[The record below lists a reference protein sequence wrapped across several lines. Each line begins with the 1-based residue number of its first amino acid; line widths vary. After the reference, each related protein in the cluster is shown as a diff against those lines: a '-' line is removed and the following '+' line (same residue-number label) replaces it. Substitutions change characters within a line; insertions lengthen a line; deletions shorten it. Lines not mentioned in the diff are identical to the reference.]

1 MTNPA
6 KIQSHLPVT
15 LLFLVII
22 LIQNISFGQTNY
34 FLNARSVDK
43 TPEFLK
49 DDLGLQTEFATRAL
63 CIDYVNKLPSF
74 LQAKGFVNASLDS
87 IFFDTASAKLVLY
100 LGQQYKWAH
109 INIASADPQVLSVS
123 GWNAK
128 VFSNKPINFDQ
139 LKGVQENMLIH
150 LENNGYPFAKIYLD
164 SISLN
169 GDSVN
174 ASLMIDK
181 GPFYK
186 IDSIRVYGN
195 AKISNSFLQHY
206 LDIPNGSVYNREKL
220 LRISKKISELS
231 FVEEEQPSNM
241 SLLGTGSVLNL
252 YLKPRRSSQV
262 NALIGFLPNN
272 DQLSSKK
279 LLITGEANINLQNAF
294 GGGEALGLNWQQLQV
309 KSPRLNIFYRH
320 SYLFNSPLGFDFS
333 FDMLRKDSSYL
344 NINLNLGA
352 RYMLSESQSGKI
364 FLQHLQTI
372 ISQGG
377 INEAQVIA
385 TKTLPDIADVSSLGL
400 GVEFEKNKTNY
411 RFNPRSGY
419 QFTIGG
425 SGGTK
430 KIKKNNEI
438 LELKDPSDPSF
449 DFNGL
454 YDTVK
459 LKSYQLRLLGAVA
472 KYFPAGKQSTFK
484 TAINGATILSDNIYR
499 NELFQIG
506 GYKLLRGFDEES
518 EYLSQYVVG
527 TFEYRYLIGRNSFFF
542 GFVDGGWGRNNSHS
556 SKYTHTYLGTGLGLA
571 LETKA
576 GIFNLA
582 WAVGKRDDTQLN
594 LRQSKIHFGFI
605 NYF

>member
-1 MTNPA
+1 MPNPA
-6 KIQSHLPVT
+6 KIQIHLPAA
-15 LLFLVII
+15 LLFLIII
-22 LIQNISFGQTNY
+22 LVQNISFGQSTY

-43 TPEFLK
+43 TSEFLK
-49 DDLGLQTEFATRAL
+49 DEIGLQTEFPSRPV
-63 CIDYVNKLPSF
+63 CIDYVNKLPSL

-87 IFFDTASAKLVLY
+87 IFFDTTSAKLVLY
-100 LGQQYKWAH
+100 IGEQYKWAH

-123 GWNAK
+123 GWNGK
-128 VFSNKPINFDQ
+128 IFSNKPMNFDQ
-139 LKGVQENMLIH
+139 LRGFQENMLIY

-164 SISLN
+164 SISLIE
-169 GDSVN
+169 DSVN

-195 AKISNSFLQHY
+195 AKISNTFLQHY
-206 LDIPNGSVYNREKL
+206 LDIPNGSIYNREKL
-220 LRISKKISELS
+220 LRISKKIRELS

-241 SLLGTGSVLNL
+241 SLLGSGSVLNL
-252 YLKPRRSSQV
+252 YLKQRRSSQV
-262 NALIGFLPNN
+262 NAIIGFLPNN

-279 LLITGEANINLQNAF
+279 LLVTGEANINLQNAF

-320 SYLFNSPLGFDFS
+320 PYLFNSPLGVDFS

-352 RYMLSESQSGKI
+352 RYVLSESQSGKI

-372 ISQGG
+372 VSQGG

-385 TKTLPDIADVSSLGL
+385 SKTLPDIADVSSLGL

-419 QFTIGG
+419 QFTVGG

-430 KIKKNNEI
+430 KIKKNNQI

-449 DFNGL
+449 DFDGL

-459 LKSYQLRLLGAVA
+459 LKSYQLRLLGSVA
-472 KYFPAGKQSTFK
+472 KYFPIGKQGTFK
-484 TAINGATILSDNIYR
+484 TAINGATLLSDNIYR

-506 GYKLLRGFDEES
+506 GYKMLRGFDEES

-527 TFEYRYLIGRNSFFF
+527 TLEYRYLIGLNSFFF

-556 SKYTHTYLGTGLGLA
+556 SKYTHTYIGTGLGLA

-582 WAVGKRDDTQLN
+582 WAVGKRDDTQFN
-594 LRQSKIHFGFI
+594 LRQSKIHFGFV

>member
-1 MTNPA
+1 MPNPA
-6 KIQSHLPVT
+6 KIQIHLPAA
-15 LLFLVII
+15 LLFLIII
-22 LIQNISFGQTNY
+22 LIQSISFGQTSY
-34 FLNARSVDK
+34 FLNAKPVDK
-43 TPEFLK
+43 TSEFLK
-49 DDLGLQTEFATRAL
+49 NEIGLQTEFPSRPV
-63 CIDYVNKLPSF
+63 CIDYVNKLPSL

-87 IFFDTASAKLVLY
+87 IFFDTTTARLVLY
-100 LGQQYKWAH
+100 IGEQYKWAH
-109 INIASADPQVLSVS
+109 INIAAADPQVLSNS
-123 GWNAK
+123 GWNGK
-128 VFSNKPINFDQ
+128 IFSNKPMNFDQ
-139 LKGVQENMLIH
+139 LRGFQENMLVY
-150 LENNGYPFAKIYLD
+150 LENNGYPFAKVYLD
-164 SISLN
+164 SISLIE
-169 GDSVN
+169 DSVN

-195 AKISNSFLQHY
+195 AKISNTFLQHY
-206 LDIPNGSVYNREKL
+206 LDIPNGSIYNREKL
-220 LRISKKISELS
+220 LRISKKIRELS

-252 YLKPRRSSQV
+252 YLKQRRSSQV
-262 NALIGFLPNN
+262 NAIIGFLPNN

-279 LLITGEANINLQNAF
+279 LLVTGEANINLQNAF

-320 SYLFNSPLGFDFS
+320 PYLFNSPLGVDFS

-352 RYMLSESQSGKI
+352 RYVLSESQSGKI

-372 ISQGG
+372 VSQGG

-385 TKTLPDIADVSSLGL
+385 SKTLPDIADVSSLGL

-419 QFTIGG
+419 LFTVGG

-430 KIKKNNEI
+430 KIKKNNQI

-449 DFNGL
+449 DFDGL

-459 LKSYQLRLLGAVA
+459 LKSYQLRLLGSVA
-472 KYFPAGKQSTFK
+472 KYFPTGKQGTFK
-484 TAINGATILSDNIYR
+484 TAINGATLLSDNIYR

-506 GYKLLRGFDEES
+506 GYKMLRGFDEES

-527 TFEYRYLIGRNSFFF
+527 TLEYRYLIGLNSFFF

-556 SKYTHTYLGTGLGLA
+556 SKYTHTYIGTGLGLA

-582 WAVGKRDDTQLN
+582 WAVGKRDDTQFN
-594 LRQSKIHFGFI
+594 LRQSKVHFGFV

>member
-1 MTNPA
+1 MPNPA
-6 KIQSHLPVT
+6 KIQSHLPAA

-22 LIQNISFGQTNY
+22 SFQNISFGQTIY
-34 FLNARSVDK
+34 TLNAKCVDK

-49 DDLGLQTEFATRAL
+49 NEIGLQTEFPSRPV
-63 CIDYVNKLPSF
+63 CIDYVNKLPSL

-87 IFFDTASAKLVLY
+87 IFFDTTSARLVLY
-100 LGQQYKWAH
+100 IGPQYKWAH
-109 INIASADPQVLSVS
+109 LNIASADPQTLAVS
-123 GWNAK
+123 GWNGK
-128 VFSNKPINFDQ
+128 LFSNKPINFDQ
-139 LKGVQENMLIH
+139 LRSFQENMLIH

-164 SISLN
+164 SISLIE
-169 GDSVN
+169 DSVN
-174 ASLMIDK
+174 ASLIIDK
-181 GPFYK
+181 GPYYK

-195 AKISNSFLQHY
+195 AKISNTFLQHY
-206 LDIPNGSVYNREKL
+206 LDITNGSVYNREKL
-220 LRISKKISELS
+220 LRISKKIRELS

-252 YLKPRRSSQV
+252 YLKQRRSSQV
-262 NALIGFLPNN
+262 NAIIGFLPNN

-279 LLITGEANINLQNAF
+279 LLVTGEANINLQNAF

-320 SYLFNSPLGFDFS
+320 PYLFNSPLGVDFS

-352 RYMLSESQSGKI
+352 RYVLSESQSGKI

-372 ISQGG
+372 VSQGG

-419 QFTIGG
+419 LFNIGG

-430 KIKKNNEI
+430 KIKKNNQI
-438 LELKDPSDPSF
+438 LELEDPSDPAF
-449 DFNGL
+449 DFERL

-459 LKSYQLRLLGAVA
+459 LKSYQLRLLGAIA
-472 KYFPAGKQSTFK
+472 KYFPIGKQGTFK
-484 TAINGATILSDNIYR
+484 TAINGGTILSDNIYR

-527 TFEYRYLIGRNSFFF
+527 TLEYRYLIGLNSFFF
-542 GFVDGGWGRNNSHS
+542 GFVDVGWGRNNSYS
-556 SKYTHTYLGTGLGLA
+556 SKYTHTYIGTGLGLA

-582 WAVGKRDDTQLN
+582 WAVGKRDDTQFN

>member
-1 MTNPA
+1 MPNPA
-6 KIQSHLPVT
+6 KIQSHLPAA
-15 LLFLVII
+15 LLFLIII
-22 LIQNISFGQTNY
+22 LIQNISFGQTAY
-34 FLNARSVDK
+34 TLNAKSVDK

-49 DDLGLQTEFATRAL
+49 SEIGLQTEFPSRAV
-63 CIDYVNKLPSF
+63 CIDYVNKLPSL
-74 LQAKGFVNASLDS
+74 LQTKGFVNASLDS
-87 IFFDTASAKLVLY
+87 IFFDTTSARLVLY
-100 LGQQYKWAH
+100 IGEQYKWAH

-123 GWNAK
+123 GWNGK
-128 VFSNKPINFDQ
+128 IFSNKPMNFDQ
-139 LKGVQENMLIH
+139 LRGFQENMLIY

-164 SISLN
+164 SITLIE
-169 GDSVN
+169 DSVN

-195 AKISNSFLQHY
+195 AKISNTFLQHY

-220 LRISKKISELS
+220 LRISKKIRELS

-252 YLKPRRSSQV
+252 YLKQRRSSQV
-262 NALIGFLPNN
+262 NAIIGFLPNN

-279 LLITGEANINLQNAF
+279 LLVTGEANINLQNAF

-320 SYLFNSPLGFDFS
+320 PYLFNSPLGVDFS

-352 RYMLSESQSGKI
+352 RYVLSESQSGKI
-364 FLQHLQTI
+364 YLQHLQTI

-385 TKTLPDIADVSSLGL
+385 SKTLPDIADVSSLGL

-419 QFTIGG
+419 LFNIGG

-438 LELKDPSDPSF
+438 LELEDPSDPSF
-449 DFNGL
+449 NFDGL

-472 KYFPAGKQSTFK
+472 KYFPVGKQGTFK
-484 TAINGATILSDNIYR
+484 TAVNGATILSDNIYR

-518 EYLSQYVVG
+518 EYLSQYIVG
-527 TFEYRYLIGRNSFFF
+527 TLEYRYLIGLNSFFF

-556 SKYTHTYLGTGLGLA
+556 SKYTHTYIGTGLGLA

-582 WAVGKRDDTQLN
+582 WAVGKRDDTQFN
-594 LRQSKIHFGFI
+594 LRQSKIHFGFV

>member
-49 DDLGLQTEFATRAL
+49 NDLGLQTEFATRAL

-320 SYLFNSPLGFDFS
+320 PYLFNSPLGFDFS

>member
-1 MTNPA
+1 MPNPA
-6 KIQSHLPVT
+6 KIQSHLPAA
-15 LLFLVII
+15 LLFLGII
-22 LIQNISFGQTNY
+22 LFQNISFGQTIY
-34 FLNARSVDK
+34 SLNAKCVDK

-49 DDLGLQTEFATRAL
+49 NEIGLQTEFPSRPV
-63 CIDYVNKLPSF
+63 CIDYINKLPSL
-74 LQAKGFVNASLDS
+74 LQAKGFVTASLDS
-87 IFFDTASAKLVLY
+87 IFFDTTSANVVLY
-100 LGQQYKWAH
+100 IGQQYKWAH
-109 INIASADPQVLSVS
+109 INIASADPQILAVS
-123 GWNAK
+123 GWSGK
-128 VFSNKPINFDQ
+128 LFSNKPINFDQ
-139 LKGVQENMLIH
+139 LKGFQENMLIH
-150 LENNGYPFAKIYLD
+150 LENNGYPFAKIFLD
-164 SISLN
+164 SISLIE
-169 GDSVN
+169 DSVN
-174 ASLMIDK
+174 ASLIIDK

-195 AKISNSFLQHY
+195 AKISNTFLQHY
-206 LDIPNGSVYNREKL
+206 LDIHNGSVYNREKL
-220 LRISKKISELS
+220 LRISKKIRELS

-252 YLKPRRSSQV
+252 YLRQRRSSQV
-262 NALIGFLPNN
+262 NAIIGFLPNN

-320 SYLFNSPLGFDFS
+320 PYLFNSPLGVDFS

-352 RYMLSESQSGKI
+352 RYVLSESQSGKI

-372 ISQGG
+372 VSQGG
-377 INEAQVIA
+377 INEAQVI
-385 TKTLPDIADVSSLGL
+385 TSKTLPDIADVSSLGL

-419 QFTIGG
+419 LFSIGG

-430 KIKKNNEI
+430 KIKKNNQV
-438 LELKDPSDPSF
+438 LELEDPSDPSF
-449 DFNGL
+449 DFDGL

-459 LKSYQLRLLGAVA
+459 LKSYQLRLLGTVA
-472 KYFPAGKQSTFK
+472 KYFPIGKQGTFK
-484 TAINGATILSDNIYR
+484 TAFNGGTILSDNIYK

-527 TFEYRYLIGRNSFFF
+527 TLEYRYLIGLNSFFF

-556 SKYTHTYLGTGLGLA
+556 AKYTHTYIGTGLGLA

-576 GIFNLA
+576 GVFNLA
-582 WAVGKRDDTQLN
+582 WAVGKRDDTQFN
-594 LRQSKIHFGFI
+594 LRQSKIHFGFV